1 MSYLAAAQLVKV
13 YKWPYLT
20 AVFSLVASVAEEPPS
35 LIPSMELPS
44 NVLPL
49 MVIVLE
55 GLTVTKPFTASALAK
70 SLFNWKPRMGA
81 TALDPTSSTLRM
93 SFTCQIKSR
102 FVLFS

>member
-20 AVFSLVASVAEEPPS
+20 AVFSLVASVVEEPPS
-35 LIPSMELPS
+35 LMPSMEVPS

-93 SFTCQIKSR
+93 SFTCQIKDR